1 MAKAWILARCSL
13 VLKNVAV
20 VEGYNLNWVDQA
32 PDLVNLD
39 APTVARLNTLV
50 PMNAPKGTILFSPG
64 DSVKGYVIVL
74 SGRVNVSLTGA
85 TGREMLLYEV
95 ASGQSCIQSTLGL
108 LGGEDYSA
116 EAIVETDA
124 RLVLLPRSIFMELID
139 QSPSFRT
146 LVFAA
151 FAERMQTM
159 MHILEKVAFQRV
171 ECRLAAYILEHA
183 DDQGHMNAT
192 KQELAAAVGSAR
204 EVVSRRL
211 DAWSRKGFVKTAR
224 GTVQVL
230 HSEPLKILAEICM

>member
-1 MAKAWILARCSL
+1 M
-13 VLKNVAV
+13 
-20 VEGYNLNWVDQA
+20 NWVDQA
-32 PDLVNLD
+32 SDLSHLD

-50 PMNAPKGTILFSPG
+50 PMDAPKGTVLFSPG
-64 DSVKGYVIVL
+64 QSVKGYVIVL
-74 SGRVNVSLTGA
+74 KGRVNVSLTGA
-85 TGREMLLYEV
+85 SGREMLLYEV

-108 LGGEDYSA
+108 LGDEDYSA
-116 EAIVETDA
+116 EAVVENDA
-124 RLVLLPRSIFMELID
+124 RLVLLPRAIFMELIN
-139 QSPSFRT
+139 QSTSFRA
-146 LVFAA
+146 LVFSA

-183 DDQGHMNAT
+183 DTDGTLITTQ
-192 KQELAAAVGSAR
+192 QELAAAVGSAR

-230 HSEPLKILAEICM
+230 KSEPLKILAEICT